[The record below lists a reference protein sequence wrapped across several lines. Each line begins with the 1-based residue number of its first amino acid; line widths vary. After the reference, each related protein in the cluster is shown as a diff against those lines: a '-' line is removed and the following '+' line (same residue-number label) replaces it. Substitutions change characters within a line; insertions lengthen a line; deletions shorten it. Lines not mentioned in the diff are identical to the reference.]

1 VTVVVTGASGL
12 LGGALV
18 RALRA
23 DGERVVR
30 LVRRAP
36 VRDDESFWNPTRDLV
51 DPAALEGARVVV
63 HLAGAGIGDRRWT
76 AAYKREIERSRLDG
90 TRTLAEALAALD
102 RRPEV
107 LLSASGIHYYGD
119 TGDRVVDES
128 APRGAG
134 FLPDLV
140 ARWEAAAEPA
150 ARAGIRVVFLR
161 TSQVLSGEGGSLARM
176 IPIFRMGLGAPLGS
190 GRQYWSWISID
201 DWVAAVRH
209 VMRTPELSGPVNL
222 TSPEPVTNAVFTR
235 ALGRALRR
243 PIMPV
248 PVPSFALRAALG
260 EFAREGILGG
270 PRAVPAR
277 LLGTG
282 YAFRH
287 KGLDA
292 ALAAVL

>member
-1 VTVVVTGASGL
+1 PAHRRRRRRPLPHHDQEPSGGGPLRAPARPALLSRAADPVGRPPAGSLRVPAGRWTTVRGAGVSPRPRGRFRARRETPGRDATAPSGAGFLHLEGERVSKPGGPVDGRGGGVVTVVVTGASGL

-51 DPAALEGARVVV
+51 DPAAPEGARVVV

-161 TSQVLSGEGGSLARM
+161 TSQVLSGEGG
-176 IPIFRMGLGAPLGS
+176 
-190 GRQYWSWISID
+190 
-201 DWVAAVRH
+201 
-209 VMRTPELSGPVNL
+209 
-222 TSPEPVTNAVFTR
+222 
-235 ALGRALRR
+235 
-243 PIMPV
+243 
-248 PVPSFALRAALG
+248 
-260 EFAREGILGG
+260 
-270 PRAVPAR
+270 
-277 LLGTG
+277 
-282 YAFRH
+282 
-287 KGLDA
+287 
-292 ALAAVL
+292 

>member
-1 VTVVVTGASGL
+1 MTVVVTGASGL

-36 VRDDESFWNPTRDLV
+36 AHDDESFWNPAQGLI

-102 RRPEV
+102 RRPEA

-128 APRGAG
+128 APKGAG

-140 ARWEAAAEPA
+140 ARWEAAAAPA

-161 TSQVLSGEGGSLARM
+161 TSQVLSGAGGSLARM

-209 VMRTPELSGPVNL
+209 IMRTPELSGPVNL

-243 PIMPV
+243 PVMPV

-260 EFAREGILGG
+260 EFAQEGVLSG

-277 LLGTG
+277 LLATG
-282 YAFRH
+282 YAFQH
-287 KGLDA
+287 IGLDA
-292 ALAAVL
+292 ALNAIL